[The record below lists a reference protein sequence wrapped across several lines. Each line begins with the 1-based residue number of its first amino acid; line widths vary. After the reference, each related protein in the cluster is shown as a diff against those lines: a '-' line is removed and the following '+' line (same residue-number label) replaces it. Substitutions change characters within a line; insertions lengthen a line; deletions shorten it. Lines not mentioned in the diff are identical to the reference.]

1 MDIGCIEVVVSRKPN
16 TLFKFLR
23 VLLIMLAVCFLFLG
37 LVGIMVAFIPG
48 IACLV
53 GYYFVNMNVGIDYE
67 YSYVE
72 RELRIAKIMNKE
84 RRKEIATYD
93 LEKLEIM
100 APVKSW
106 HLDSY
111 NGRQIAKDIDY
122 SSGEEKQ
129 PDPCYYLYLEG
140 NTRLKLELEGED
152 AQNLIA
158 AVKQMAPRKVYTD

>member
-37 LVGIMVAFIPG
+37 LVGIMAAFIPG
-48 IACLV
+48 IGCLV
-53 GYYFVNMNVGIDYE
+53 GYYFVNMNVGIDYQ
-67 YSYVE
+67 YSYVQK
-72 RELRIAKIMNKE
+72 ELRIAKIMNKE
-84 RRKEIATYD
+84 RRKEVATYD
-93 LEKLEIM
+93 LEKMEIL
-100 APVKSW
+100 APVRSW

-111 NGRQIAKDIDY
+111 KNRQIAKDVDY

-140 NTRLKLELEGED
+140 NTRVKLELEGEEATQLLD
-152 AQNLIA
+152 
-158 AVKQMAPRKVYTD
+158 AVKQMAPRKVFTD

>member
-37 LVGIMVAFIPG
+37 LVGIMAAFIPG
-48 IACLV
+48 IGCLV

-67 YSYVE
+67 YSYVQK
-72 RELRIAKIMNKE
+72 ELRIAKIMNKE
-84 RRKEIATYD
+84 RRKEVATYD
-93 LEKLEIM
+93 LEKMEIL
-100 APVKSW
+100 APVRSW

-111 NGRQIAKDIDY
+111 KNKQIAKDVDY

-140 NTRLKLELEGED
+140 NTRLKLELEGEEAMQLLD
-152 AQNLIA
+152 
-158 AVKQMAPRKVYTD
+158 AVKQMAPRKVFTD

>member
-37 LVGIMVAFIPG
+37 LVGIMAAFIPG
-48 IACLV
+48 IGCLV

-67 YSYVE
+67 YSYVQK
-72 RELRIAKIMNKE
+72 ELRIAKIMNKE
-84 RRKEIATYD
+84 RRKEVATYD
-93 LEKLEIM
+93 LEKMEIL
-100 APVKSW
+100 APVRSW

-111 NGRQIAKDIDY
+111 KNRQIAKDVDY

-140 NTRLKLELEGED
+140 NTRVKLELEGEEATQLLD
-152 AQNLIA
+152 
-158 AVKQMAPRKVYTD
+158 AVKQMAPRKVFTD